1 MFRVPLFKVYRHVCR
16 NPKRRKRKEFLKY
29 YFFYVFVI
37 LPISTSLKK
46 LEQEKR
52 RDETKLL
59 SKFQIRGKNLWLCP
73 ASTYPTSTSVTRWF
87 DYFSIFA
94 TLKIRPILS
103 QICQNRLSILPS
115 KKPAK
120 ICQRLGNFCK
130 SISPNLVTLL
140 RLPTYLPI

>member
-1 MFRVPLFKVYRHVCR
+1 MFKVYRHVCR

-115 KKPAK
+115 KKPAR

-130 SISPNLVTLL
+130 SISPNLVTLQ
-140 RLPTYLPI
+140 RLLTYLPI